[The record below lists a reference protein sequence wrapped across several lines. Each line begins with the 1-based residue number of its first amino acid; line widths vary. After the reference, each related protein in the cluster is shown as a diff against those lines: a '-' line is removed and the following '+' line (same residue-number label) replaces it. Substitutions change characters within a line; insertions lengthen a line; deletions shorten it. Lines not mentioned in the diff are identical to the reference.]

1 MIILWDM
8 QQTNSTN
15 HQASIQSF
23 HGHFPQVEA
32 GVYVHHSA
40 TVIGHVNLGENVSV
54 WPGAVIRGD
63 INFIK
68 IGAGSNIQ
76 DCAVLHVNHQS
87 AYDPAGSPLI
97 IGSNVTIGHS
107 VILHGCTIEEESLIG
122 MGSIVMD
129 KVVVQKN
136 VLIAAGSLVPE
147 GKVLETGYLYMG
159 SPVKKIRALTVN
171 EIAFFMVS
179 AQNYIQL
186 KNEYLKTENL

>member
-1 MIILWDM
+1 MP
-8 QQTNSTN
+8 QTNSTN

-23 HGHFPQVEA
+23 QGHSPQLAV
-32 GVYVHHSA
+32 GVYVHNSA

-87 AYDPAGSPLI
+87 VYDPAGSPLI
-97 IGSNVTIGHS
+97 IGSDVTIGHS
-107 VILHGCTIEEESLIG
+107 VILHGCSIEDESLIG

-136 VLIAAGSLVPE
+136 VLVAAGSLVPE
-147 GKVLETGYLYMG
+147 GKVLESGFLYMG

-179 AQNYIQL
+179 AQNYMQL
-186 KNEYLKTENL
+186 KDAYLK

>member
-1 MIILWDM
+1 MP
-8 QQTNSTN
+8 QTNTTH

-23 HGHFPQVEA
+23 HGHFPLLAV
-32 GVYVHHSA
+32 GVYVHNSA

-97 IGSNVTIGHS
+97 IGNNVTIGHS
-107 VILHGCTIEEESLIG
+107 VILHGCTIEDESLIG

-136 VLIAAGSLVPE
+136 VLLAAGSLVPE
-147 GKVLETGYLYMG
+147 GKVLESGYLYMG
-159 SPVKKIRALTVN
+159 SPVKKIRALTAD
-171 EIAFFMVS
+171 EQAFFMVS
-179 AQNYIQL
+179 AQNYIEL
-186 KNEYLKTENL
+186 KNQYLANFAQ

>member
-1 MIILWDM
+1 MPQI
-8 QQTNSTN
+8 NSPN
-15 HQASIQSF
+15 IQSF
-23 HGHFPQVEA
+23 QGHFPIVA
-32 GVYVHHSA
+32 NGVYVHNSA

-97 IGSNVTIGHS
+97 IGNNVTIGHA
-107 VILHGCTIEEESLIG
+107 VILHGCTIDDESLIG

-129 KVVVQKN
+129 KVVVQKH
-136 VLIAAGSLVPE
+136 VIVAAGSLVPE
-147 GKVLETGYLYMG
+147 GKVLESGYLYMG
-159 SPVKKIRALTVN
+159 SPVKKIRALTAD
-171 EIAFFMVS
+171 EITFLMVS

-186 KNEYLKTENL
+186 KNQYLQA